1 MNKRIVFCLL
11 IILLLLGPL
20 LAVPALSQSGTA
32 TLVTKNDQLFPVDR
46 VSIYMD
52 DTYLGNT
59 DNAGKIVLDSF
70 QPGPHDITA
79 IKDGYVNTTVTANL
93 TAGSN
98 IDIKMESL
106 ASAAKKDYVSIIVI
120 ENTAANSK
128 VSGAEVFVDNMSVGK
143 TGTLATV
150 QVNLSPGLHVIT
162 VSKPDSDVVN
172 NTTAIETVP
181 GGRYTILMSLN
192 GKKFS
197 ILDLGLF
204 TLSLQRIVFY
214 GLVNTLQL
222 SLVAFGSGIVIG
234 LVMGIGRTS
243 HNFIV
248 RAIASVYV
256 EGVRGLPLLL
266 QLLFVFFGLPF
277 LIADYT
283 GGSFNIDIFTAAVIA
298 LSINSG
304 AYMAEIFKA
313 GIEAVH
319 KGQTEAARSLGMSQG
334 QAMRYIIL
342 PQAFKI
348 VLPALGNEFIALIKD
363 SSIAMVISYTEIIYW
378 AKAIGVEHYNTFT
391 PLLAA
396 GIVYL
401 LITIPLGKVVQ
412 YMEKKYSVNAR
423 SGNLPGKKKKMPRP
437 EVPV

>member
-1 MNKRIVFCLL
+1 M
-11 IILLLLGPL
+11 
-20 LAVPALSQSGTA
+20 
-32 TLVTKNDQLFPVDR
+32 LFPIDKA
-46 VSIYMD
+46 SIYVD
-52 DTYLGNT
+52 NLYVGST
-59 DNAGKIVLDSF
+59 DNAGKLILSMY
-70 QPGPHDITA
+70 QPGTHSITA
-79 IKDGYVNTTVTANL
+79 VQDRFVNTTVTANF
-93 TAGSN
+93 TAGARIN
-98 IDIKMESL
+98 IGMESI
-106 ASAAKKDYVSIIVI
+106 SYAARKDTATIIVL
-120 ENTAANSK
+120 ENTSARSK
-128 VSGAEVFVDNMSVGK
+128 IAGVDVFVDGQNVPVGQ
-143 TGTLATV
+143 TNTLEGMV
-150 QVNLSPGLHVIT
+150 QVNLTDGPHVIT
-162 VSKPDSDVVN
+162 VSKSDDVGLLS
-172 NTTAIETVP
+172 NTTTIDAKA
-181 GGRYTILMSLN
+181 GGSYVILMDLS

-204 TLSLQRIVFY
+204 IESLQKIIFY
-214 GLVNTLQL
+214 GLYNTLVL
-222 SLVAFGSGIVIG
+222 SIVAFTVGIVIG
-234 LVMGIGRTS
+234 LAMGIGRTS
-243 HNFIV
+243 RNFLV
-248 RAIASVYV
+248 RAASSIYV

-277 LIADYT
+277 LISDYT

-401 LITIPLGKVVQ
+401 AITIPLGKAVQ
-412 YMEKKYSVNAR
+412 YMEKKYNVNAR
-423 SGNLPGKKKKMPRP
+423 TGNLPGKKKKIVMPP
-437 EVPV
+437 EANV